1 MNARTWKK
9 LGACLCAGALVAAL
23 CAGCASKVSD
33 DAAQPLV
40 NGVTDRQEVVYCLY
54 FGLTDKDTGKQE
66 LTMEEAKDIA
76 IPLFI
81 EAGSGYTVYEAEGAS
96 PKRTGPS
103 CRTTRSCSTAPT
115 ATSRPSSTLSR
126 RSGGRST
133 SKACT
138 ASPSSSAARYAAAS
152 YRASRK
158 RRIERC
164 ERRLLLRAAFAQKPS
179 FVRCLKTALYD
190 ECC

>member
-9 LGACLCAGALVAAL
+9 LGACLCAGTLAAVL
-23 CAGCASKVSD
+23 CAGCASKASD

-81 EAGSGYTVYEAEGAS
+81 DCLLYTS
-96 PKRTGPS
+96 D
-103 CRTTRSCSTAPT
+103 
-115 ATSRPSSTLSR
+115 
-126 RSGGRST
+126 
-133 SKACT
+133 
-138 ASPSSSAARYAAAS
+138 AA
-152 YRASRK
+152 
-158 RRIERC
+158 
-164 ERRLLLRAAFAQKPS
+164 
-179 FVRCLKTALYD
+179 D
-190 ECC
+190 EL

>member
-9 LGACLCAGALVAAL
+9 LGACLCAGTLAAVL
-23 CAGCASKVSD
+23 CAGCASKASD

-81 EAGSGYTVYEAEGAS
+81 LAGNLMNAGKITDKIFS
-96 PKRTGPS
+96 
-103 CRTTRSCSTAPT
+103 
-115 ATSRPSSTLSR
+115 
-126 RSGGRST
+126 
-133 SKACT
+133 
-138 ASPSSSAARYAAAS
+138 
-152 YRASRK
+152 
-158 RRIERC
+158 
-164 ERRLLLRAAFAQKPS
+164 FAKEL
-179 FVRCLKTALYD
+179 V
-190 ECC
+190 EE

>member
-81 EAGSGYTVYEAEGAS
+81 EAGSG
-96 PKRTGPS
+96 
-103 CRTTRSCSTAPT
+103 
-115 ATSRPSSTLSR
+115 
-126 RSGGRST
+126 
-133 SKACT
+133 
-138 ASPSSSAARYAAAS
+138 
-152 YRASRK
+152 
-158 RRIERC
+158 
-164 ERRLLLRAAFAQKPS
+164 
-179 FVRCLKTALYD
+179 
-190 ECC
+190 

>member
-9 LGACLCAGALVAAL
+9 LGACLCAGALAAVL
-23 CAGCASKVSD
+23 CAGCASKASD

-81 EAGSGYTVYEAEGAS
+81 EAGSGYTVYEAEGGFA
-96 PKRTGPS
+96 KEDGTVVQND
-103 CRTTRSCSTAPT
+103 TLVFDSTHGDEQAILDL
-115 ATSRPSSTLSR
+115 RGGVI
-126 RSGGRST
+126 SGVS
-133 SKACT
+133 
-138 ASPSSSAARYAAAS
+138 
-152 YRASRK
+152 
-158 RRIERC
+158 
-164 ERRLLLRAAFAQKPS
+164 
-179 FVRCLKTALYD
+179 
-190 ECC
+190 

>member
-9 LGACLCAGALVAAL
+9 LGACLCAGTLAAVL
-23 CAGCASKVSD
+23 CAGCASKASD

-54 FGLTDKDTGKQE
+54 FG
-66 LTMEEAKDIA
+66 
-76 IPLFI
+76 
-81 EAGSGYTVYEAEGAS
+81 
-96 PKRTGPS
+96 
-103 CRTTRSCSTAPT
+103 
-115 ATSRPSSTLSR
+115 
-126 RSGGRST
+126 
-133 SKACT
+133 
-138 ASPSSSAARYAAAS
+138 SSAARYAAAS

-179 FVRCLKTALYD
+179 FVRCLKTALSD